1 MADPSA
7 PAEPDLVQSVPRRF
21 VLVTG
26 AGRSGTST
34 MSGGL
39 NHLGVHS
46 PRPSLGANASNPRG
60 FFEPKWAINFH
71 RRILDRAAIN
81 TFDGRPDAVGRI
93 QAVLSRKHEDEIVAW
108 LSEELEHA
116 PQIVVKDPRSSW
128 MPLLWS
134 AAAAR
139 LDMPTGFVAMLRHPA
154 EVVGS
159 RATYYAK
166 GDGQGVRR
174 YQVMS
179 VARWVNANLITER
192 QTRGRTRT
200 FVRYDDL
207 IEDWRRVMGVVQRDF
222 DLRFNGDI
230 TSGARHSVDAF
241 IDPSLRRHRVTWA
254 DLDVPA
260 HLREIADE
268 TWRLCSRL
276 GDSRGSDEE
285 AQAGLDE
292 LSDRYRSLYDDAAA
306 ISHDAAA
313 ADGRLARKKAVR
325 ETRAKPKMQAP
336 PTTSGVPIPGAIHLV
351 ADRLRRATSTLRRRV
366 R

>member
-1 MADPSA
+1 MSDPPA
-7 PAEPDLVQSVPRRF
+7 PTEPDLVQSAPRRF
-21 VLVTG
+21 VLLTG

-39 NHLGVHS
+39 NYLGLHS

-60 FFEPKWAINFH
+60 FFEPKWAIDFH
-71 RRILDRAAIN
+71 RRILERAAVD
-81 TFDGRPDAVGRI
+81 TFDARPDAVDRV
-93 QAVLSRKHEDEIVAW
+93 QAVLRTKHEDEIVAW
-108 LSEELEHA
+108 LTEELRRA

-128 MPLLWS
+128 MPLLWES
-134 AAAAR
+134 AAAR
-139 LDMPTGFVAMLRHPA
+139 VDTPTAFVAMLRHPA

-174 YQVMS
+174 YQVTS

-192 QTRGRTRT
+192 QTRGRTRA

-207 IEDWRRVMGVVQRDF
+207 LDDWRQVMKGIRQDF
-222 DLRFNGDI
+222 DLRFNTDVE
-230 TSGARHSVDAF
+230 TGARHEVDDF
-241 IDPSLRRHRVTWA
+241 VDPSLRRHRVTWG
-254 DLDVPA
+254 DLDVPVP
-260 HLREIADE
+260 LREIAED

-276 GDSRGSDEE
+276 GDRHGSDEE

-292 LSDRYRSLYDDAAA
+292 LSDRYRSLYEDAAA
-306 ISHDAAA
+306 IAHDVAA
-313 ADGRLARKKAVR
+313 ADVRAARKKAVR
-325 ETRAKPKMQAP
+325 ETTQTSETQPP
-336 PTTSGVPIPGAIHLV
+336 PTTPGAPNTSGIKLV
-351 ADRLRRATSTLRRRV
+351 ADRFRRATSTLMRRV